1 MDTTDRLQDTY
12 VAAIQHDLVDFPPGT
27 TFVGVVRRPTGWFRS
42 TVDENHP
49 DLGPPRELLDAIK
62 QQHEEFKLQGMCDE
76 GAHNAAW
83 DEVEFDQRYR
93 SYLSESPQAQEVI
106 AELTDR
112 LRNEEQLVLVCYE
125 NTDQKRCH
133 RTILH
138 EHLTAQL

>member
-1 MDTTDRLQDTY
+1 MTTDRLGDTY
-12 VAAIQHDLVDFPPGT
+12 VAAIQHDLVDFPSEAT
-27 TFVGVVRRPTGWFRS
+27 YVGVVRRPTGWFRS
-42 TVDENHP
+42 AIDENHP
-49 DLGPPRELLDAIK
+49 PLGPPPELLDAFK

-83 DEVEFDQRYR
+83 DEVGFEMRYR
-93 SYLSESPQAQEVI
+93 SHLTAASD
-106 AELTDR
+106 AEKAVAALTDR

-133 RTILH
+133 RTILK